1 MYRARGATVTV
12 GGLVDTALHDTLR
25 GECERMLRSRRNL
38 ALALSLPMM
47 VMGCEHALW
56 GNAMALGLS
65 VMLFVGTLQ
74 LGRRAQVPA
83 EGGPAQT
90 GDAR

>member
-1 MYRARGATVTV
+1 MARTRMIL
-12 GGLVDTALHDTLR
+12 GLLMCTPLGL
-25 GECERMLRSRRNL
+25 
-38 ALALSLPMM
+38 
-47 VMGCEHALW
+47 MGCEHAPW

-83 EGGPAQT
+83 EGGPVP
-90 GDAR
+90 DAMRRAGFSEQAAGAP

>member
-1 MYRARGATVTV
+1 MECRCTGRF
-12 GGLVDTALHDTLR
+12 DTALDDTLR
-25 GECERMLRSRRNL
+25 GECVRMLRWRRNV
-38 ALALSLPMM
+38 ALALTLPML

-74 LGRRAQVPA
+74 LGRRAQVPV
-83 EGGPAQT
+83 EHGQAQR

>member
-1 MYRARGATVTV
+1 
-12 GGLVDTALHDTLR
+12 
-25 GECERMLRSRRNL
+25 MLRSRRTV
-38 ALALSLPMM
+38 ALGLTLPLL

-74 LGRRAQVPA
+74 LGRRVQGPA
-83 EGGPAQT
+83 EGGPAPT